1 MRTRQKKLL
10 AFLLALTMLVSALI
24 LPVSAAGYVGGSN
37 VEVASGS
44 SSSGGSSISDISQIL
59 NAKSYSEYR
68 AAYES
73 KGPGQGQIVIN
84 GVDYDKFVVDGE
96 EKDLETETEEGNVT
110 YVTVPESGTITWTFD
125 VEHEGNY
132 IIEIEYRQVNSK
144 NGGGTSSIERVF
156 YLNGEVPFSQA
167 RSVVLSK
174 VWQYRYE
181 YDIEGNKTFKPDNN
195 GNDIR
200 PDVVEKPEWVKY
212 AISDSNGYVVHPFQ
226 FFLEKGTN
234 EIALESQREKVEIKS
249 ITLRPYEELIT
260 YEEYLKIHGTPNEEN
275 RVSGDAFLE
284 MNAGTKYEGNNFII
298 IEAEAPDKV
307 SASTMYPVYDRTSSL
322 TSGLTGPQSAVVTK
336 YNTAGKEQWQTVGE
350 WMTYNIT
357 VPKDGYYSIAVRY
370 KQSLLSGMFVTRKLY
385 IDGFV
390 PFEEA
395 NNCRFPFTGSWSSI
409 YLGDG
414 THEFEFYLTAGTHEI
429 KLEAALGSDM
439 GALIEK
445 VSNSLSV
452 INSCYLEIIKLTGSD
467 PDTNVDYEFS
477 RVMQDVLDDMFDQFV
492 VLKGVYRDLVA
503 VSGPGEKTATIEQI
517 YLLLEKMAK
526 DETQIAKNLATLK
539 THIGSLGTWINSA
552 KTQPLQVDFYGIQ
565 PKENPL
571 PRGDGNFFETFWYE
585 IQLFFASFRID
596 YNNIGGAGNEVA
608 YNNNVEVWVATGRDQ
623 AQIIRNLITNEMN
636 EGISVSLKLIAGG
649 TLLPS
654 VLAGVGPDVSLMEAS
669 TTAIDYALRDA
680 VLPLNEFI
688 EADLAKGEDVLA
700 AFPDAAMVPLSLYD
714 YNMHTDET
722 TVSYYGLPDSLT
734 FPMMFYRKDVL
745 ASINKDYPR
754 TWDDML
760 AILPVLQYNNMEIG
774 IQNDIY
780 TFIYQS
786 GNKAYSNH
794 GMTINFDSQ
803 GVLNAFTK
811 MCDMYTQYSLPYTFD
826 FANRFRTGE
835 MPIGIAPYTT
845 CNQLAVFASELS
857 GLWTFVEL
865 PGYEVYDDLGNPVID
880 EKTGKTQIRNSSIA
894 TVTACIMLSGCK
906 EDNRENA
913 WTFMKWY
920 TGAAVQ
926 EKYANAVVSIMGIA
940 ARPATANKEALE
952 SLPWTSEELK
962 NIKKQFEKLDSVEN
976 HPGSY
981 YLARY
986 VSFAFLAAYNEGKDP
1001 ADALLGYT
1009 NTINAELERRRQEF
1023 QNRYTD
1029 NEDEKKYMYTIEEYE
1044 AYLLSEDYQS
1054 FLANLKSDSIEKY
1067 NKHLVEETFAY
1078 YITLLE
1084 KDDEKLKEFMLSSLY
1099 TEYLTAL
1106 KAQIDKA
1113 GTRAELQLAQAKYY
1127 AFLIGKLHG
1136 KFITEVNEV
1145 EAKLDAYLVSEFY
1158 SDYVYALR
1166 ISNDVDYH
1174 DYLIGDTHERFF
1186 SLFEGNENK
1195 YDEHLVT
1202 ECYLDYL
1209 SMLKRTDAESY
1220 KAHLTGK
1227 IYAHL
1232 LAILASEGNEQQ
1244 RAEHEAS
1251 EYYQDYLDYQG

>member
-10 AFLLALTMLVSALI
+10 AFILALTMLLSALI
-24 LPVSAAGYVGGSN
+24 LPVSAAGSSTRSVK
-37 VEVASGS
+37 AAGS
-44 SSSGGSSISDISQIL
+44 SSSSSSGSSISDISAIL
-59 NAKSYSEYR
+59 NAKSYADYR
-68 AAYES
+68 VEHAD
-73 KGPGQGQIVIN
+73 KDLGQGTIVIK
-84 GVDYDKFVVDGE
+84 GVDYDKYVVEGE
-96 EKDLETETEEGNVT
+96 EKDLEKNLAED
-110 YVTVPESGTITWTFD
+110 YVIVPELGTVTWTFD
-125 VEHEGNY
+125 VEHAGNY
-132 IIEIEYRQVNSK
+132 IIEIEYRQVLSE

-156 YLNGEVPFSQA
+156 YLNGEVPFAEA
-167 RSVVLSK
+167 RSIVLSK
-174 VWQYRYE
+174 VWE
-181 YDIEGNKTFKPDNN
+181 YKYYDDPNTEEEEKTFEPDNN

-200 PDVVEKPEWVKY
+200 PSVVEKPEWITY
-212 AISDSNGYVVHPFQ
+212 AISDSNGYEVHPFQ
-226 FFLEKGTN
+226 FYFKDGKN
-234 EIALESQREKVEIKS
+234 EIALESQREKVEIQS
-249 ITLRPYEELIT
+249 ITLRPYDKLIT
-260 YEEYLKIHGTPNEEN
+260 YEEYLKIYGTPSEEN
-275 RVSGDAFLE
+275 RVTGDDFIQGNL
-284 MNAGTKYEGNNFII
+284 GTSQEGNNFII
-298 IEAEAPDKV
+298 IEAEGPDKV

-350 WMTYNIT
+350 WMSYTIT

-370 KQSLLSGMFVTRKLY
+370 KQALLSGMFVTRKLY

-395 NNCRFPFTGSWSSI
+395 NNCRFPFADSWNSV

-414 THEFEFYLTAGTHEI
+414 KNEFEFYLTAGKHEI
-429 KLEAALGSDM
+429 RLEAALGSDM

-452 INSCYLEIIKLTGSD
+452 INGCYLEILKLTGSD

-477 RVMQDVLDDMFDQFV
+477 RVMPKVMRDMFDQFV
-492 VLKGVYRDLVA
+492 VLKGVYRDLVE

-526 DETQIAKNLATLK
+526 DETQIAKNLETLK
-539 THIGSLGTWINSA
+539 THIGSLGTWVNSA
-552 KTQPLQVDFYGIQ
+552 KSQPLQVDFYSVQ
-565 PKENPL
+565 PKENAL
-571 PRGDGNFFETFWYE
+571 PRGTGNFFETFWYE

-596 YNNIGGAGNEVA
+596 YNNIGGGGDAAA
-608 YNNNVEVWVATGRDQ
+608 YGNNVEVWVSTGRDQ
-623 AQIIRNLITNEMN
+623 AQIIRNLINNEMH

-669 TTAIDYALRDA
+669 STAIDYALRDA
-680 VLPLNEFI
+680 VLPLNEYI
-688 EADLAKGEDVLA
+688 NKDMANGIDVLS
-700 AFPDAAMVPLSLYD
+700 AFPKAAMIPLSLYD

-786 GNKAYSNH
+786 GNEAYSNH
-794 GMTINFDSQ
+794 GMTINFDNQ

-865 PGYEVYDDLGNPVID
+865 PGYEVYDDLGNPVIN
-880 EKTGKTQIRNSSIA
+880 EKTGKVEIRNSSMA
-894 TVTACIMLSGCK
+894 GVTACIMLSGCEK
-906 EDNRENA
+906 DNRENA
-913 WTFMKWY
+913 WKFMKWY
-920 TGAAVQ
+920 TGASVQ

-940 ARPATANKEALE
+940 ARPATANKVALE
-952 SLPWTSEELK
+952 SLPWTAEELR
-962 NIKKQFEKLDSVEN
+962 NIKKQFEKLDAAEN

-986 VSFAFLAAYNEGKDP
+986 IQFAFLAAYNEGKDP

-1009 NTINAELERRRQEF
+1009 NVINAELERRRKEF
-1023 QNRYTD
+1023 QNRDTD
-1029 NEDEKKYMYTIEEYE
+1029 NPDELRHMYTIEEYKT
-1044 AYLLSEDYQS
+1044 YLLSDDYKT
-1054 FLANLKSDSIEKY
+1054 FLAGLKAESIDKY

-1078 YITLLE
+1078 FVSLLE
-1084 KDDEKLKEFMLSSLY
+1084 KDDAKLVEFMLTDLY
-1099 TEYLTAL
+1099 EDFLIAK

-1113 GTRAELQLAQAKYY
+1113 TTANEKQIASASYY
-1127 AFLIGKLHG
+1127 AYLIGKLHA
-1136 KFITEVNEV
+1136 KFIAV
-1145 EAKLDAYLVSEFY
+1145 ASLIQLDEYLVSEFY
-1158 SDYVYALR
+1158 A
-1166 ISNDVDYH
+1166 
-1174 DYLIGDTHERFF
+1174 DYLVALKASENPEYENYLITDVNNRLYQ
-1186 SLFEGNENK
+1186 LFEGNEAK
-1195 YDEHLVT
+1195 FEAHLVT
-1202 ECYLDYL
+1202 ECYQDYL
-1209 SMLKRTDAESY
+1209 AMVKRTDLEKY
-1220 KAHLTGK
+1220 KAHLTGD
-1227 IYAHL
+1227 IYAYFL
-1232 LAILASEGNEQQ
+1232 QILDREGYEDMKQANQESAIYA
-1244 RAEHEAS
+1244 
-1251 EYYQDYLDYQG
+1251 DYLGYQG

>member
-1 MRTRQKKLL
+1 MRTRRKRLL
-10 AFLLALTMLVSALI
+10 AFLLAFTMLVSALI
-24 LPVSAAGYVGGSN
+24 IPVSATGYIGGAEAG
-37 VEVASGS
+37 ETGS
-44 SSSGGSSISDISQIL
+44 SSGSGGTSISDISKVL
-59 NAKSYSEYR
+59 NTDSYVMYR
-68 AAYES
+68 AEHSS
-73 KGPGQGQIVIN
+73 KPLGQGQIVIN
-84 GVDYDKFVVDGE
+84 GVDYDKFVVEGE
-96 EKDLETETEEGNVT
+96 EKELVKNLEEN
-110 YVTVPESGTITWTFD
+110 YVSVPENGTITWSFD
-125 VEHEGNY
+125 VEHAGNY
-132 IIEIEYRQVNSK
+132 IIEIEYRQVK
-144 NGGGTSSIERVF
+144 GGASSIERVF
-156 YLNGEVPFSQA
+156 YINGEVPFAEA
-167 RSVVLSK
+167 RSIVLSK
-174 VWQYRYE
+174 VWQYKY
-181 YDIEGNKTFKPDNN
+181 YDDPNTEEVENTFAPDNN

-200 PDVVEKPEWVKY
+200 PDVNEKPEWVKF
-212 AISDSNGYVVHPFQ
+212 AISDSNGYEVHPFQ
-226 FFLEKGTN
+226 FYFENGKN
-234 EIALESQREKVEIKS
+234 EISLESQREKVEIKN
-249 ITLRPYEELIT
+249 ITLRPYESLLT
-260 YEEYLKIHGTPNEEN
+260 YEEYLALHGTPSEEN
-275 RVSGDAFLE
+275 RVSGDAIVE
-284 MNAGTKYEGNNFII
+284 MNKGTKFEGNNYIL

-350 WMTYNIT
+350 WMTYTIT

-370 KQSLLSGMFVTRKLY
+370 KQALLSGMFVTRKLY
-385 IDGFV
+385 IDGEV

-414 THEFEFYLTAGTHEI
+414 TNEFEFYLTAGTHEI
-429 KLEAALGSDM
+429 KLEAALGTDM
-439 GALIEK
+439 GELIEK

-467 PDTNVDYEFS
+467 PDTNVDYEFP
-477 RVMQDVLDDMFDQFV
+477 RVMPNVMEDMFDQFV
-492 VLKGVYRDLVA
+492 VLKGVYNDLVA

-526 DETQIAKNLATLK
+526 DPSQIAKNLATLK

-552 KTQPLQVDFYGIQ
+552 KTQPLQVDFYSVQ
-565 PKENPL
+565 PKDNAL
-571 PRGDGNFFETFWYE
+571 PRGDANFFESLWYE
-585 IQLFFASFRID
+585 IQLFFASFAID
-596 YNNIGGAGNEVA
+596 YNNIGAGGDEVA
-608 YNNNVEVWVATGRDQ
+608 YGNNVEVWVATGRDQ
-623 AQIIRNLITNEMN
+623 AQIIRNLINAEMN

-669 TTAIDYALRDA
+669 TTTIDYALRDA
-680 VLPLNEFI
+680 VLPLNKFI

-700 AFPDAAMVPLSLYD
+700 SFPEAAMIPLSLYD
-714 YNMHTDET
+714 YNMYTDET

-780 TFIYQS
+780 TFVYQS
-786 GNKAYSNH
+786 GNEAYSNH
-794 GMTINFDSQ
+794 GMTINFDNQ

-865 PGYEVYDDLGNPVID
+865 PGYEIYDDLGNPVINVN
-880 EKTGKTQIRNSSIA
+880 TGRTEIRNSSIA
-894 TVTACIMLSGCK
+894 TVTACIMLSGCA

-913 WTFMKWY
+913 WKFMKWY
-920 TGAAVQ
+920 TGASIQ

-940 ARPATANKEALE
+940 ARPATANKQALE
-952 SLPWTSEELK
+952 SLPWTAEELK
-962 NIKKQFEKLDSVEN
+962 NIKKQFAKLDAVEN

-1009 NTINAELERRRQEF
+1009 NIINAELERRRQEF
-1023 QNRYTD
+1023 QNRNTD
-1029 NEDEKKYMYTIEEYE
+1029 NEDEKKYMYTEGEFKE
-1044 AYLLSEDYQS
+1044 YLLSEDYQT
-1054 FLANLKSDSIEKY
+1054 FLSNLKNESVDKY
-1067 NKHLVEETFAY
+1067 NTHLVQDTFAY

-1084 KDDEKLKEFMLSSLY
+1084 RDDEKLNAFMLSSLY
-1099 TEYLTAL
+1099 TDYLAAL
-1106 KAQIDKA
+1106 KAQINKA
-1113 GTRAELQLAQAKYY
+1113 TTRLELQLAQARYY
-1127 AFLIGKLHG
+1127 AYLIGKLHA
-1136 KFITEVNEV
+1136 KFINAVNED
-1145 EAKLDAYLVSEFY
+1145 EAKLDEYLVSEFY
-1158 SDYVYALR
+1158 TDYVYSLK
-1166 ISNDVDYH
+1166 ISEDAGYN
-1174 DYLIGDTHERFF
+1174 DYLIGETNNRFF
-1186 SLFEGNENK
+1186 TLFEGNENK
-1195 YDEHLVT
+1195 FNEYLLS
-1202 ECYLDYL
+1202 ECYVDYL
-1209 SMLKRTDAESY
+1209 SMLKRTDEESY
-1220 KAHLTGK
+1220 KAHLTGD

-1232 LAILASEGNEQQ
+1232 ITILGNEGNE
-1244 RAEHEAS
+1244 ALKVEHES
-1251 EYYQDYLDYQG
+1251 SQIYKDYLDYQG

>member
-10 AFLLALTMLVSALI
+10 AFLLALTMLLSALI
-24 LPVSAAGYVGGSN
+24 LPVSAT
-37 VEVASGS
+37 GS
-44 SSSGGSSISDISQIL
+44 SSSASGNVSSSGDSTGSSISDISQIL
-59 NAKSYSEYR
+59 NAKSYSDYR
-68 AAYES
+68 AEYAS
-73 KGPGQGQIVIN
+73 KGLGQGSVDIK
-84 GVDYDKFVVDGE
+84 GVDYDSYVVDGE
-96 EKDLETETEEGNVT
+96 VKDLEKNLAEGF
-110 YVTVPESGTITWTFD
+110 VTVPESGTVTWTFD
-125 VEHEGNY
+125 VEHAGNY
-132 IIEIEYRQVNSK
+132 IIEIEYRQVLSS

-156 YLNGEVPFSQA
+156 YLNGEVPFAEA
-167 RSVVLSK
+167 RSIVLSK
-174 VWQYRYE
+174 VWE
-181 YDIEGNKTFKPDNN
+181 YGYYDDPDTEEEEKTFEFDAN

-200 PDVVEKPEWVKY
+200 PSVVEKPEWVKY
-212 AISDSNGYVVHPFQ
+212 AISDSNGYEVHPFQ
-226 FFLEKGTN
+226 FYFKSGTN
-234 EIALESQREKVEIKS
+234 TISLESQREKVEIRS
-249 ITLRPYEELIT
+249 ITLRPYDELIT
-260 YEEYLKIHGTPNEEN
+260 YEEYLKIYGAPNDEN
-275 RVSGDAFLE
+275 RVTGEDIIVG
-284 MNAGTKYEGNNFII
+284 NAGTSQEGNNFII

-307 SASTMYPVYDRTSSL
+307 SASTIYPVYDRTSSL
-322 TSGLTGPQSAVVTK
+322 TSGLTGEQSAVVTK

-350 WMTYNIT
+350 WMSYKIV

-370 KQSLLSGMFVTRKLY
+370 KQALLSGMFVTRKLY

-414 THEFEFYLTAGTHEI
+414 TNEFEFYLTAGEHEI
-429 KLEAALGSDM
+429 RLEAALGSDM

-452 INSCYLEIIKLTGSD
+452 INSCYLEILKLTGSD

-477 RVMQDVLDDMFDQFV
+477 RVMPKVMRDMFDQFV
-492 VLKGVYRDLVA
+492 VLKGVYRDLVE

-526 DETQIAKNLATLK
+526 DETQIAKNLETLK
-539 THIGSLGTWINSA
+539 THIGSLGTWVNSA
-552 KTQPLQVDFYGIQ
+552 KSQPLQVDFYSVQ
-565 PKENPL
+565 PKENAL

-596 YNNIGGAGNEVA
+596 YNNIGGGSDMEA
-608 YNNNVEVWVATGRDQ
+608 YGNNVEVWVATGRDQ
-623 AQIIRNLITNEMN
+623 AQIIRNLITNDMH

-669 TTAIDYALRDA
+669 STALDYALRDA

-700 AFPDAAMVPLSLYD
+700 SFPAAAMIPLSLYD

-780 TFIYQS
+780 TFVYQS
-786 GNKAYSNH
+786 GNEAYSNH
-794 GMTINFDSQ
+794 GMTINFDNQ

-835 MPIGIAPYTT
+835 MPIGIAAYTT

-880 EKTGKTQIRNSSIA
+880 ENTGRTQIRNSSMA
-894 TVTACIMLSGCK
+894 TVTACIMLTGCE

-913 WTFMKWY
+913 WKFMKWY
-920 TGAAVQ
+920 TGASVQ

-952 SLPWTSEELK
+952 SLPWTSEELR
-962 NIKKQFEKLDSVEN
+962 NIKKQFEKLDAVEN

-986 VSFAFLAAYNEGKDP
+986 ISFAFLAAYNEGKDP

-1009 NTINAELERRRQEF
+1009 NVINAELERRREEF
-1023 QNRYTD
+1023 QNRDTD
-1029 NEDEKKYMYTIEEYE
+1029 NEDELKYMYTIEEYKE
-1044 AYLLSEDYQS
+1044 YLLSADYQT
-1054 FLANLKSDSIEKY
+1054 FLENLKKNDTEKY
-1067 NKHLVEETFAY
+1067 NKHLIEETFAY
-1078 YITLLE
+1078 YVTLLE
-1084 KDDEKLKEFMLSSLY
+1084 SDSEKLAEYLLSSRY
-1099 TEYLTAL
+1099 TDYLSAL
-1106 KAQIDKA
+1106 KAQIEKA
-1113 GTRAELQLAQAKYY
+1113 TKSSEKQIAQAKYY
-1127 AFLIGKLHG
+1127 AYLIGKMHA
-1136 KFITEVNEV
+1136 KFIAVVSLTGGVN
-1145 EAKLDAYLVSEFY
+1145 DYLLSEFY
-1158 SDYVYALR
+1158 ADYLLAVKASENPEYE
-1166 ISNDVDYH
+1166 N
-1174 DYLIGDTHERFF
+1174 YLIGDAH
-1186 SLFEGNENK
+1186 SQLYALFEGNEAK
-1195 YDEHLVT
+1195 LEAHLVT
-1202 ECYLDYL
+1202 ECYQDYL
-1209 SMLKRTDAESY
+1209 SMLKRTEPTKY
-1220 KAHLTGK
+1220 EAHLTGK
-1227 IYAHL
+1227 IYAYFL
-1232 LAILASEGNEQQ
+1232 EILEREGNEEMKQANQ
-1244 RAEHEAS
+1244 ESAA
-1251 EYYQDYLDYQG
+1251 YKDYLDYQG